1 MRDLGLDAKGGKNGG
16 YGNDSDDSD
25 YEDYENNIVGD
36 WEESPLFK

>member
-1 MRDLGLDAKGGKNGG
+1 MKDLGLDAKSRKNGG